1 MLMILTL
8 LLIFPVRG
16 GNTVCIKLA
25 QKGRVSTIPQSIAYI
40 TIYTVLQAILLWAAP
55 PYTIAPPDLKFL
67 IFPTGYALFYF
78 IGHILLLKSLQLGP
92 AAITNTI
99 GQFHCLVP
107 VMFSIFYWGEK
118 LTVFQIIGLVLFI
131 IGLIIYNGSSV
142 SIGDKKQ
149 KISAKFLAYSV
160 LSMLT
165 IGCAVIFTK
174 LGMAT
179 YPGYGKQYMLYYGLS
194 ASVIGIAVTL
204 FSARREVKPLVVDKK
219 FMLYTFIA
227 ALAINITNTIFVTY
241 INNFPAA
248 VFLPSVSILS
258 MLGILVL
265 SRVILKE
272 KISKSA
278 LVSSIL
284 CIIAILCLN
293 IKL

>member
-8 LLIFPVRG
+8 LLIFPMRG

-25 QKGRVSTIPQSIAYI
+25 QRGRVSTIPQSIVYI
-40 TIYTVLQAILLWAAP
+40 TVYSVLQAILLWVTP
-55 PYTIAPPDLKFL
+55 PYTITPPDIKFL
-67 IFPTGYALFYF
+67 IFPTGYAIFYF

-92 AAITNTI
+92 AAISNTI
-99 GQFHCLVP
+99 GQFHCMVP
-107 VMFSIFYWGEK
+107 VVFSILYWNETP
-118 LTVFQIIGLVLFI
+118 TVFQLIGLVLFI
-131 IGLIIYNGSSV
+131 AGLLIFNGSSV
-142 SIGDKKQ
+142 SVGEKKQ
-149 KISAKFLAYSV
+149 KISVKFLTYAV

-174 LGMAT
+174 LGMAL
-179 YPGYGKQYMLYYGLS
+179 YPGCGNQYMLYYGLA
-194 ASVIGIAVTL
+194 ASVIGIIATL
-204 FSARREVKPLVVDKK
+204 ICGRGEVKPLVSDKK
-219 FMLYTFIA
+219 FMLFTFIA
-227 ALAINITNTIFVTY
+227 ALFINVTNTIFVTY

-278 LVSSIL
+278 LISSIL

-293 IKL
+293 IK

>member
-1 MLMILTL
+1 MILTL

-25 QKGRVSTIPQSIAYI
+25 QKDRVSTIPQSIVY
-40 TIYTVLQAILLWAAP
+40 TTVYTVLQGILLWAAP

-67 IFPTGYALFYF
+67 IFPLGYSLFYF
-78 IGHILLLKSLQLGP
+78 ISQVFLLKSLRLGP

-107 VMFSIFYWGEK
+107 VVFSMFYWNETP
-118 LTVFQIIGLVLFI
+118 TVYQGIGLVLFI
-131 IGLIIYNGSSV
+131 IGLLIYNGSSV
-142 SIGDKKQ
+142 SVGDKSQ
-149 KISAKFLAYSV
+149 KITVKFLAYSL
-160 LSMLT
+160 LSMLIT
-165 IGCAVIFTK
+165 GCAVIFTK
-174 LGMAT
+174 LGMAL
-179 YPGYGKQYMLYYGLS
+179 YPGCGKQYMLYYGLF
-194 ASVIGIAVTL
+194 ASVIGIVATM
-204 FSARREVKPLVVDKK
+204 FTGRGEVKALVTDKK
-219 FMLYTFIA
+219 FMLFTFLA
-227 ALAINITNTIFVTY
+227 ALGINITNTIFVTY

-272 KISKSA
+272 KVSRSA
-278 LVSSIL
+278 LVSSIM

-293 IKL
+293 IK